1 MPPQS
6 TTLPTAPIPLLRRD
20 PRSDAEL
27 LARFLDDRD
36 QTAFEALLVRHAPAV
51 RAACRGWLRSEA
63 DLDDAA
69 QATFLVLVRRAASIR
84 DRAALGSWLY
94 RVAVNV
100 ARRLRARRQTDP
112 LPTDLAAPT
121 LAADEELREV
131 LAKEV
136 ARLPEKYR
144 LPVQLCYLG
153 GLTTV
158 EAAGLLG
165 WAKGTVLSRL
175 AWARERLR
183 KNLARRGI
191 APAALAALVGT
202 ASSSVCRNWV
212 GMTARA
218 AQAILTGES
227 PGGAGAS
234 AQAILLTEGVVR
246 AMRWNKLYVA
256 LAALLA
262 AGLVGFGI
270 SQWSSAADPPGG
282 RKKPEEDTTR
292 IAAQAPA
299 KEAAKADESKPPVP
313 GRRREAVIRLPV
325 GTFVKEVDVAPY
337 GSGRLTWTYEEDR
350 VLGQIEG
357 SVMGVEFELATEA
370 EFSLSSSGTIY
381 GLVTSVRLNH
391 LRLPEQFAELK
402 PFAGLWPAIEPLV
415 NEVLLDLPFSYQ
427 FRIQGDRLIITNYRI
442 LLAGPN
448 PLGKVG
454 GMLATNGGEE
464 MFGILAYFQAV
475 GTAIEGT
482 YLSADA
488 KEKPVPIDRPRFRGP
503 RGASVRPSTVPQNSG
518 RGSQPIP
525 QSSN

>member
-1 MPPQS
+1 
-6 TTLPTAPIPLLRRD
+6 LRRD

-84 DRAALGSWLY
+84 DRSALGSWLY

-112 LPTDLAAPT
+112 LPADLPSPALT
-121 LAADEELREV
+121 ADDELRQV
-131 LAKEV
+131 LAEEV

-153 GLTTV
+153 GLTTI
-158 EAAGLLG
+158 EAARLLG
-165 WAKGTVLSRL
+165 WAKGTVLTRL

-202 ASSSVCRNWV
+202 ASSSICRNWV

-218 AQAILTGES
+218 AKAMLAGES

-282 RKKPEEDTTR
+282 RKKPDEDATR
-292 IAAQAPA
+292 TAAPA
-299 KEAAKADESKPPVP
+299 PAEKGAKETAKADESKPPVP

-337 GSGRLTWTYEEDR
+337 GFGRLTWTYEEDR
-350 VLGQIEG
+350 VLGLVEG
-357 SVMGVEFELATEA
+357 SAFGVEFELATEA
-370 EFSLSSSGTIY
+370 EFSLSSTGTIY

-391 LRLPEQFAELK
+391 LRVGDGEQLAELK
-402 PFAGLWPAIEPLV
+402 PFAGLWPVIEPLV

-482 YLSADA
+482 YLSTDT
-488 KEKPVPIDRPRFRGP
+488 KEKPVPVDRPRFRRPPGT
-503 RGASVRPSTVPQNSG
+503 SVRPSAVPQSSG

-525 QSSN
+525 QTSN

>member
-84 DRAALGSWLY
+84 DRTALGSWLY

-112 LPTDLAAPT
+112 LPTDVPSPA

-131 LAKEV
+131 LAEAV

-153 GLTTV
+153 GLTTA
-158 EAAGLLG
+158 EAAHLLG
-165 WAKGTVLSRL
+165 WAKGTVLTRL

-202 ASSSVCRNWV
+202 ATSSVGRNWV

-218 AQAILTGES
+218 AKAILTGKS
-227 PGGAGAS
+227 PDGAGAS
-234 AQAILLTEGVVR
+234 GQAILLTEGVVR
-246 AMRWNKLYVA
+246 AMRWNKLKYVA

-270 SQWSSAADPPGG
+270 SQWSSAADPLGG
-282 RKKPEEDTTR
+282 RKKADEDVTR
-292 IAAQAPA
+292 TAAQAPAERGA

-350 VLGQIEG
+350 VVGLVEG

-391 LRLPEQFAELK
+391 VHLPDQFAELK
-402 PFAGLWPAIEPLV
+402 PFAGLWPAVEPLINDV
-415 NEVLLDLPFSYQ
+415 MLDLPFSYQ
-427 FRIQGDRLIITNYRI
+427 FRVQGDRLIITNYRI

-454 GMLATNGGEE
+454 GMMAKDGAGEA
-464 MFGILAYFQAV
+464 FGILAYFQAL

-482 YLSADA
+482 YVSADA
-488 KEKPVPIDRPRFRGP
+488 KEKPVPVERPRFRKPGGINLKP
-503 RGASVRPSTVPQNSG
+503 GG
-518 RGSQPIP
+518 R
-525 QSSN
+525 

>member
-100 ARRLRARRQTDP
+100 ARRLRARRETHP
-112 LPTDLAAPT
+112 LPADLPSRG
-121 LAADEELREV
+121 LAADEELREGV
-131 LAKEV
+131 AEEV

-165 WAKGTVLSRL
+165 WAKGTVLTRL

-218 AQAILTGES
+218 AKAILTGES

-246 AMRWNKLYVA
+246 AMRWNKLKFVA

-282 RKKPEEDTTR
+282 RKKSDEDTIRT
-292 IAAQAPA
+292 AAQAPAEKGA

-337 GSGRLTWTYEEDR
+337 GSGRLTWTYEDDR
-350 VLGQIEG
+350 VLGLVEG

-370 EFSLSSSGTIY
+370 EFSLSSTGTIY

-391 LRLPEQFAELK
+391 LRLPDEFAELK

-415 NEVLLDLPFSYQ
+415 NDVLLDLPFSYQ
-427 FRIQGDRLIITNYRI
+427 FRVQGDRLIITNYRI

-454 GMLATNGGEE
+454 GILATNGGEE

-488 KEKPVPIDRPRFRGP
+488 KEKPVPVDRPRFRKPGGNNLKP
-503 RGASVRPSTVPQNSG
+503 GG
-518 RGSQPIP
+518 R
-525 QSSN
+525 